1 METKKIEEIMHDL
14 ENETYY
20 LMKSIDALR
29 IKVIPEE
36 ADLKNDYTGALLA
49 ILGNQSK
56 LIHKMAQEINEYNKM
71 AQKIDEYLTKGDL
84 ENDWN

>member
-1 METKKIEEIMHDL
+1 METKEIEEIMYDL

-29 IKVIPEE
+29 IKVIPED
-36 ADLKNDYTGALLA
+36 ADFKNDYTGALLA

-56 LIHKMAQEINEYNKM
+56 LIHKMAQEINEY
-71 AQKIDEYLTKGDL
+71 ITKGDL
-84 ENDWN
+84 KND